1 MGNMNL
7 REQPNAIRPGRSKRV
22 YAPMAG
28 TGYPT
33 PPSSNYHQQQPIA
46 PSPNPGTAAA
56 PPPPSFGYQQQQQQP
71 STAPKPKPKID
82 PNQIPSPVEIQ
93 LQDEQMYQHEPY
105 GTCSQSPLPLS
116 TTTFHTID
124 QGNCNPRFLRTTL
137 REFPYTP
144 ELDRDTH
151 LPFGLVVQPLAALHP
166 NDEPVPLASVTNED
180 GPIRCNRCK
189 AYINPGCQFIDGG
202 RKFICNLCGFTNGG
216 MNRDWLTFFE

>member
-22 YAPMAG
+22 YAPMTG

-33 PPSSNYHQQQPIA
+33 PPSSNYQQQQPIA

-56 PPPPSFGYQQQQQQP
+56 APPPPSFGYQQQQQEP
-71 STAPKPKPKID
+71 STDPKPKPKID

-116 TTTFHTID
+116 TTPFHTID

-166 NDEPVPLASVTNED
+166 NDEPVPLAGVTNED

-216 MNRDWLTFFE
+216 TNRD